1 MCFSTY
7 RVAVRAATHYI
18 RAWANVES
26 QEKVLLCT
34 KKNFLQPS
42 SMVKKTG
49 YEVGHFVDCLKELHT
64 TYVKA
69 ESHPQ
74 QAVMEKYKVDK

>member
-1 MCFSTY
+1 MILIIRTDNFNLNGQKSCKQVFFHLK
-7 RVAVRAATHYI
+7 AVLF
-18 RAWANVES
+18 NVVS
-26 QEKVLLCT
+26 HS
-34 KKNFLQPS
+34 LQPS

-49 YEVGHFVDCLKELHT
+49 YEVGHFVDCLKDLHS
-64 TYVKA
+64 TYTKA